1 ANDTG
6 MTNVV
11 GTIRRMGIG
20 DYEPYLSMALGAGDT
35 TVLRL
40 TNAYGALV
48 NYGRLNQPTTIDF
61 IQNRNGKV
69 IWRKGNRRCSACRMA
84 QWDGKPM
91 PRFRPTGAQR
101 LDPRTAYQVVHML
114 EGVVQRG
121 TAVRLAALKMP
132 LFGKTGTTSGPRDV
146 WFVGGSPDIVAGVYM
161 GFDKPRSM
169 GGYAQGGR
177 LAAPIF
183 QEVVEKTRSRWSEM
197 PFRAPAGVR
206 MVRVDRRS
214 GRKVFAGDPGR
225 DPKAAIIWEA
235 FKPDTEPR
243 RTIRQDEIDAKERV
257 LAALERARSVRRAG
271 EGATTRRSAGPSD
284 FVEQQGG
291 IY

>member
-1 ANDTG
+1 
-6 MTNVV
+6 M
-11 GTIRRMGIG
+11 
-20 DYEPYLSMALGAGDT
+20 
-35 TVLRL
+35 
-40 TNAYGALV
+40 
-48 NYGRLNQPTTIDF
+48 
-61 IQNRNGKV
+61 
-69 IWRKGNRRCSACRMA
+69 
-84 QWDGKPM
+84 
-91 PRFRPTGAQR
+91 
-101 LDPRTAYQVVHML
+101 DPRTAYQVVHML

-121 TAVRLAALKMP
+121 TAVRLRALDMP

-161 GFDKPRSM
+161 GFDKPRPM

-183 QEVVEKTRSRWSEM
+183 QQVVEETRDRWSET

-214 GRKVFAGDPGR
+214 GRKVFAGNPGG
-225 DPKAAIIWEA
+225 DPKSAIIWEA

-243 RTIRQDEIDAKERV
+243 RTIHQDEIDAKERV
-257 LAALERARSVRRAG
+257 LALIERVRASRSTAAAAAVQRR
-271 EGATTRRSAGPSD
+271 TSTPSD
-284 FVEQQGG
+284 FIEQQGG